1 MHKTN
6 AGERRKA
13 LRRDARELARDAK
26 AAMKAAKIIPEA
38 GEKARELQGEAD
50 TAHAEALALKPL
62 GRLEDLHVWQMEK
75 VKTTKK
81 GSRKYAYWMAT
92 WREDGKTRNVH
103 LGSCA
108 KMDEETAR
116 QKAHRMKATA
126 LAA

>member
-50 TAHAEALALKPL
+50 AAHSYIFS
-62 GRLEDLHVWQMEK
+62 D
-75 VKTTKK
+75 
-81 GSRKYAYWMAT
+81 
-92 WREDGKTRNVH
+92 
-103 LGSCA
+103 
-108 KMDEETAR
+108 
-116 QKAHRMKATA
+116 
-126 LAA
+126 